1 MKSTLSLIF
10 IGLLILLLSGQA
22 RATLQVS
29 PYLTL
34 VEQYTDNLFLSADN
48 EQDDWMTTARPGIG
62 LVYDSVA
69 LEFDID
75 YSLKFRYYNVYKDG
89 NETAF
94 RDVQRSNVH
103 ALLFPERAFRV
114 YLDGEISRVTIDE
127 RDAGIEE
134 SELLNAT
141 SLYKMTAN
149 PQYQW
154 DLSNNFS
161 VTFDYFYRI
170 SEYEST
176 FGDDTSSHEY
186 SLRLNKKVSAS
197 TDLLLRYSFLD
208 HQANFYRNFELQ
220 TLTLGFAHQLGPRL
234 VVEADAGLVL
244 FHYDN
249 GIEKRNTTGK
259 GRLSYL
265 LSRSLTL
272 SFSHIRDYAV
282 SVSRGLIRRE
292 NTAASLIYSGR
303 ATIEGEIYFSDEKF
317 LEDEALSDNETRDK
331 ILGAILRFNVP
342 LMGHVYIDGFGN
354 FKTLNYLPVDEKIDR
369 YAIGSAIGY
378 AFNKFDVSLGYTFRV
393 NESNIDVND
402 YKNNLVTLQG
412 SLRY

>member
-1 MKSTLSLIF
+1 MTLIF
-10 IGLLILLLSGQA
+10 IGLLILLLAESA
-22 RATLQVS
+22 RASLRVS
-29 PYLTL
+29 PYFTL
-34 VEQYTDNLFLSADN
+34 VEEYTDNLFLSADD
-48 EQDDWMTTARPGIG
+48 EQSDWMTTAQPGIG
-62 LVYDSVA
+62 LVYDTLA
-69 LEFDID
+69 LELDVD
-75 YSLKFRYYNVYKDG
+75 YSLKLRYYKDYQEG
-89 NETAF
+89 NETALS
-94 RDVQRSNVH
+94 DIQRSDIN

-114 YLDGEISRVTIDE
+114 YLDGGISQVSIDE
-127 RDAGIEE
+127 RDPGVEE

-141 SLYKMTAN
+141 NLYKLTAN
-149 PQYQW
+149 PQYLW
-154 DLSNNFS
+154 ELSNNFS
-161 VTFDYFYRI
+161 ITFDYFYRI
-170 SEYEST
+170 SEYESN

-186 SLRLNKKVSAS
+186 SLLLDRKIAES

-220 TLTLGFAHQLGPRL
+220 TLTLGLAHRL
-234 VVEADAGLVL
+234 SSRMVVEADAGSVL

-249 GIEKRNTTGK
+249 GVEKRNTTGK

-265 LSRSLTL
+265 LSRALTL
-272 SFSHIRDYAV
+272 SISYIRDYAV
-282 SVSRGLIRRE
+282 SVSRGLIQRE

-303 ATIEGEIYFSDEKF
+303 TTIEGKVYFSDEKF

-331 ILGAILRFNVP
+331 ILGAILSFKMP
-342 LMGHVYIDGFGN
+342 LMGHVYIEGFCN
-354 FKTLNYLPVDEKIDR
+354 YKNLNYLPVDEKIDR

-378 AFNKFDVSLGYTFRV
+378 AFNKLDVSLGYTFRV